1 MGRLFL
7 ILVKK
12 FGYAAARKM
21 APKYGI
27 SENVVNKVMK
37 DVGRG
42 QMQRSGTLSHLDMD
56 PNRGRVLREMG
67 QGQMREMGAPAQ
79 LAEYQRTILPLIRE
93 QAGRE
98 AVSTGN
104 KNIDRII
111 KSLKRHRRKP
121 AQTFAERKA
130 GRRLEEPL
138 YYKRQRR
145 NMDRLMESDYRT
157 RRVESPDERLERLIN
172 EFYDKGVDI

>member
-1 MGRLFL
+1 MARLFL

-27 SENVVNKVMK
+27 SQRVVNKTMK

-67 QGQMREMGAPAQ
+67 EEHMRGPNRQQDFMNFMRATTVKQP
-79 LAEYQRTILPLIRE
+79 
-93 QAGRE
+93 
-98 AVSTGN
+98 SN
-104 KNIDRII
+104 MKNIDKII
-111 KSLKRHRRKP
+111 ADAKNVGKAGVRASTSRKP
-121 AQTFAERKA
+121 
-130 GRRLEEPL
+130 
-138 YYKRQRR
+138 
-145 NMDRLMESDYRT
+145 LME
-157 RRVESPDERLERLIN
+157 PP
-172 EFYDKGVDI
+172 YDKRDYALMAGLLGTAGAVKHSGAADRVWEEE